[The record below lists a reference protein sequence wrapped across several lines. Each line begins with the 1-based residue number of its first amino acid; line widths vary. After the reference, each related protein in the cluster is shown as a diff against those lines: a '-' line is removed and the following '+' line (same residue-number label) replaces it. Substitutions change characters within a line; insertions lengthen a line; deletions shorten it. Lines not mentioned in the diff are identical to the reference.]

1 MVDRH
6 YVVRQEEMSAG
17 ERAVSEFHGLAFL
30 VVSGIDI
37 KHVAGDPKITKA
49 MEFLGGDLRVKD
61 GARQKYEIF
70 TMDPIDFDLRK
81 DAYLI
86 QIGRNESA
94 RGVHGQR

>member
-6 YVVRQEEMSAG
+6 YVIRQEEMSAG

-37 KHVAGDPKITKA
+37 KHVAGDPKITRV
-49 MEFLGGDLRVKD
+49 MEFIDGDLRVKD

-81 DAYLI
+81 DAYLR
-86 QIGRNESA
+86 QISRNEEKMDLYS
-94 RGVHGQR
+94 R

>member
-37 KHVAGDPKITKA
+37 KHVAGDPKITRV
-49 MEFLGGDLRVKD
+49 MEFIDGDLRVKD

-81 DAYLI
+81 DAYLK
-86 QIGRNESA
+86 QISRNEEKMDLYS
-94 RGVHGQR
+94 R

>member
-6 YVVRQEEMSAG
+6 YVIRQEEMSAG

-37 KHVAGDPKITKA
+37 KHVAGDPKITRV
-49 MEFLGGDLRVKD
+49 MEFIDGDLRVKD

-81 DAYLI
+81 DAYLK
-86 QIGRNESA
+86 QISRNEEKMDLYS
-94 RGVHGQR
+94 R

>member
-6 YVVRQEEMSAG
+6 YVIRQEEMSAG

-37 KHVAGDPKITKA
+37 KHVAGDPKITKV
-49 MEFLGGDLRVKD
+49 MEFIDGDLRVKD

-81 DAYLI
+81 DAYLK
-86 QIGRNESA
+86 QISRNEEKMDLYS
-94 RGVHGQR
+94 R

>member
-37 KHVAGDPKITKA
+37 KHVAGDPKITKV
-49 MEFLGGDLRVKD
+49 MEFIDGDLRVKD

-81 DAYLI
+81 DAYLR
-86 QIGRNESA
+86 QISRNEEKMDLYS
-94 RGVHGQR
+94 R

>member
-37 KHVAGDPKITKA
+37 KHVAGDPKITRV
-49 MEFLGGDLRVKD
+49 MEFIDGDLRVKD

-81 DAYLI
+81 DAYLR
-86 QIGRNESA
+86 QISRNEEKMDLYS
-94 RGVHGQR
+94 R

>member
-37 KHVAGDPKITKA
+37 KHVAGDPKITKV
-49 MEFLGGDLRVKD
+49 MEFIDGDLRVKD

-81 DAYLI
+81 DAYLK
-86 QIGRNESA
+86 QISRNEEKMDLYS
-94 RGVHGQR
+94 R

>member
-6 YVVRQEEMSAG
+6 YVIRQEEMSAG

-37 KHVAGDPKITKA
+37 KHVAGDPKITKV
-49 MEFLGGDLRVKD
+49 MEFIDGDLRVKD

-81 DAYLI
+81 DAYLR
-86 QIGRNESA
+86 QISRNEEKMDLYS
-94 RGVHGQR
+94 R